1 MSARRR
7 RQEVVV
13 RSQALCSPPP
23 PLLLLLLLLPGCAA
37 FNLDT
42 EQPTVYSG
50 PQGSYFGY
58 SVDFYSPVKNTVSV
72 LVGAPKANTTQP
84 GIVEGGAV
92 YFCGWPPGGA
102 PCSPIPFDRS
112 SNRIIRINGTREPV
126 EFKSNQWFGAT
137 VRSHKESVV
146 ACAPMYNWRA
156 LKLTEEKDPVGTCY
170 VAIQD
175 FRAYAEYSPCRSD
188 QPDPEGQGYCQAG
201 FSLEFTQDGNL
212 VLGGPGSF
220 YWQGQVIT
228 ADTLEIS
235 NGYDFRNLQRRVTGE
250 RQTGVAPADYDDNYL
265 GYSVAVGEFTG
276 DSEQEFVAGI
286 PRGAQSVGYVAII
299 NSTDMTFILNFTGE
313 KMASYF
319 GYTVAV
325 SDINSDGRDDVLVGA
340 PLFMDQESDG
350 KLKEVGQVYLY
361 LQEEDF
367 LFKDPQ
373 KLLGTEV
380 FGRFGSAIASL
391 GDVNQDGYNDIAIG
405 TPFGGEDRRGKVL
418 IYNGQSTGLN
428 SKPSQVLEGLW
439 TSQSMPS
446 GFGFTLRGGS
456 DIDNNEYPDL
466 IVGAFGAS
474 KVAVYRARPVVTV
487 EAQLLLIPS
496 IINPENKSCQL
507 PGSEMLVSC
516 FTVKVSAAVS
526 GHGIPSVI
534 VLNAN
539 LQLDK
544 LKKKGGIERTL
555 FLNYQRPHHAFQFVL
570 SNLERF
576 TQQEFVVYLTEVF
589 RDKLTPIT
597 VSLNYSLDESHT
609 SGNLKPIINY
619 YSETFLQKVAH
630 ILLDCGE
637 DNVCVPALKLSVVPD
652 THQVVIGDE
661 SPLTLIINARNEGEG
676 AYETELNV
684 IIPSEADYIGVVR
697 NMEALSKPS
706 CAHNVENSTKMLVCY
721 LGNPMAAG
729 TNLSVGLR
737 FSVQRL
743 EKVDVNLSFTLQIK
757 SSNKD
762 NPNSNLVQLQI
773 NVSAVSQVDLR
784 GVSHP
789 EQIFLPISDW
799 KVKERPKKEEH
810 IGPLVQ
816 HVFEL
821 HNIGPSAINTAIME
835 VGWPTHY
842 RGEYLLYILQMQTV
856 GPLHCHMN
864 ATVNPLQLETTDPPA
879 VGEPIPLRDS
889 STTTHH
895 ITRREVRLPQPLKH
909 DRARI
914 LNCSNIECTK
924 IVCHV
929 DHLRKGQ
936 SAVLK
941 VRSRIW
947 VQTFLK
953 RRNNH
958 YSLQS
963 LVSFVVKE
971 MPYKIQPKE
980 LPSASTV
987 IRTSVIWATPDAS
1000 LAIPLWVIIL
1010 AVLVGLLVLAI
1021 LILVMWKFGFFDRA
1035 RPPQD
1040 DVTDQEQLH
1049 PVKATDA

>member
-7 RQEVVV
+7 RQEVVI
-13 RSQALCSPPP
+13 RSQPLC
-23 PLLLLLLLLPGCAA
+23 LLLLLPLLPGRFA
-37 FNLDT
+37 FNLDL

-58 SVDFYSPVKNTVSV
+58 SVDFYSPVRNTVSV

-92 YFCGWPPGGA
+92 YFCGWAAGGA
-102 PCSPIPFDRS
+102 PCSQIPFDKTN
-112 SNRIIRINGTREPV
+112 NRLIRFNGTKEPV

-146 ACAPMYNWRA
+146 ACAPLYNWRA

-170 VAIQD
+170 VAVQN
-175 FRAYAEYSPCRSD
+175 FSVYAEYSPCRSD
-188 QPDPEGQGYCQAG
+188 QPDPEGQGFCQAG

-228 ADTLEIS
+228 ADTFEIL
-235 NGYDFRNLQRRVTGE
+235 NGTDYRSLQRRVNGE

-286 PRGAQSVGYVAII
+286 PRGAQAAGYVAII
-299 NSTDMTFILNFTGE
+299 NATDMTFILNFTGE

-325 SDINSDGRDDVLVGA
+325 SDINSDGLDDVLVGA

-361 LQEEDF
+361 LQEEEF

-373 KLLGTEV
+373 RLLGTEV
-380 FGRFGSAIASL
+380 FGRFGSAIAPL
-391 GDVNQDGYNDIAIG
+391 GDLNQDGYNDIAIG
-405 TPFGGEDRRGKVL
+405 TPFGGEDRKGKVL
-418 IYNGQSTGLN
+418 IYNGQSAGLN
-428 SKPSQVLEGLW
+428 SKPSQILEGLW
-439 TSQSMPS
+439 ASQSMPS

-456 DIDNNEYPDL
+456 DIDRNEYPDL

-487 EAQLLLIPS
+487 EAQLLLNPS

-507 PGSEMLVSC
+507 QGSETLVSC

-526 GHGIPSVI
+526 GHGIPNI
-534 VLNAN
+534 IALNAN

-544 LKKKGGIERTL
+544 LKQKGGIERTL
-555 FLNYQRPHHAFQFVL
+555 FLNYHQPQHTFQLVL
-570 SNLERF
+570 NKLERS
-576 TQQEFVVYLTEVF
+576 THQEFVVYLTDEKEY

-597 VSLNYSLDESHT
+597 VSLNYSLDESRP
-609 SGNLKPIINY
+609 SRDLKPIINY
-619 YSETFLQKVAH
+619 YSETFLQKQAH

-637 DNVCVPALKLSVVPD
+637 DNVCIPALKLSAVPD
-652 THQVVIGDE
+652 THQVIIGDE
-661 SPLTLIINARNEGEG
+661 NPLILIINARNEGEG
-676 AYETELNV
+676 AYEAELIV
-684 IIPSEADYIGVVR
+684 SIPSEADYIGVIR
-697 NMEALSKPS
+697 NKEALSKLS
-706 CAHNVENSTKMLVCY
+706 CAYNVGNSTQMVVCD

-743 EKVDVNLSFTLQIK
+743 EKADTNLSFYLQIK

-762 NPNSNLVQLQI
+762 NPNSNLVHLQI
-773 NVSAVSQVDLR
+773 NISAVSRVDIR

-789 EQIFLPISDW
+789 EQIFLPIPDW
-799 KVKERPKKEEH
+799 KIKERPKKEEH
-810 IGPLVQ
+810 IGPQVQ
-816 HVFEL
+816 HVYEL
-821 HNIGPSAINTAIME
+821 HNNGPSAISAAIME
-835 VGWPTHY
+835 VGWPAHY

-864 ATVNPLQLETTDPPA
+864 ATVNPLQLETAGPPA
-879 VGEPIPLRDS
+879 VGERITFQDP

-909 DRARI
+909 DRTRM

-929 DHLRKGQ
+929 DQLRRGQ

-971 MPYKIQPKE
+971 MPYKIQPEE

-1035 RPPQD
+1035 RPPQN

-1049 PVKATDA
+1049 PEKGTDA

>member
-7 RQEVVV
+7 RRQEVMI
-13 RSQALCSPPP
+13 R
-23 PLLLLLLLLPGCAA
+23 LLLLLPLPLLPGCFA
-37 FNLDT
+37 FNLDL
-42 EQPTVYSG
+42 EQPTVYNG

-58 SVDFYSPVKNTVSV
+58 SVDFYSPVKSIVSV
-72 LVGAPKANTTQP
+72 LIGAPKANTTQP

-92 YFCGWPPGGA
+92 YLCGWAAGGA
-102 PCSPIPFDRS
+102 PCSQIPFDKTN
-112 SNRIIRINGTREPV
+112 NRLIRFNGTKALV

-137 VRSHKESVV
+137 VRSHEESVV
-146 ACAPMYNWRA
+146 ACAPLYNWRSF
-156 LKLTEEKDPVGTCY
+156 KLTEEKDPVGTCY
-170 VAIQD
+170 VAVQN
-175 FRAYAEYSPCRSD
+175 FSVYAEYSPCRSD
-188 QPDPEGQGYCQAG
+188 QSDPEGQGSCQAG
-201 FSLEFTQDGNL
+201 FSLEFTQDGNI

-228 ADTLEIS
+228 ADIVEVL
-235 NGYDFRNLQRRVTGE
+235 NGSDYKHLLRRVNGE
-250 RQTGVAPADYDDNYL
+250 RQTGMAPADYDDNYL

-286 PRGAQSVGYVAII
+286 PRGAQAVGYVAII
-299 NSTDMTFILNFTGE
+299 NATDMTFIQNFTGE

-319 GYTVAV
+319 GHTVAV
-325 SDINSDGRDDVLVGA
+325 SDINSDGLDDVLVGA

-361 LQEEDF
+361 LQEKAF
-367 LFKDPQ
+367 LFTDPQ
-373 KLLGTEV
+373 RLLGTEI
-380 FGRFGSAIASL
+380 FGRFGSAIAPL
-391 GDVNQDGYNDIAIG
+391 GDLNQDGYNDIAIG
-405 TPFGGEDRRGKVL
+405 MPFGGEDRRGKVL
-418 IYNGQSTGLN
+418 IYNGQNTGLT

-439 TSQSMPS
+439 ASESMPS

-456 DIDNNEYPDL
+456 DVDRNEYPDL

-487 EAQLLLIPS
+487 EAQLLLNPS

-507 PGSEMLVSC
+507 QGSETLVSC

-526 GHGIPSVI
+526 GHGIPNVV

-544 LKKKGGIERTL
+544 LKQKGVERTL
-555 FLNYQRPHHAFQFVL
+555 FFNYHRPQHTFQLVL
-570 SNLERF
+570 SKTEQITL
-576 TQQEFVVYLTEVF
+576 QEFVVYLTDEKDF

-597 VSLNYSLDESHT
+597 VSLNYSLDEFRRS
-609 SGNLKPIINY
+609 NDLKPIINY
-619 YSETFLQKVAH
+619 YSETFLQKQAH

-637 DNVCVPALKLSVVPD
+637 DNVCIPALKLSAVPD
-652 THQVVIGDE
+652 THQVIIGDE
-661 SPLTLIINARNEGEG
+661 NPLTLIINARNEGEG
-676 AYETELNV
+676 AYEAELSV
-684 IIPSEADYIGVVR
+684 SIPSEADYIGVIR
-697 NMEALSKPS
+697 NKEALSKLS
-706 CAHNVENSTKMLVCY
+706 CAYNIGNSTRMVACD

-737 FSVQRL
+737 FSVQQL
-743 EKVDVNLSFTLQIK
+743 EKTDTNLSFYLQIK

-773 NVSAVSQVDLR
+773 SITAVSRVDIR

-789 EQIFLPISDW
+789 EQIFLPNSDW
-799 KVKERPKKEEH
+799 KIKDRPKKDEH
-810 IGPLVQ
+810 IGPQVH
-816 HVFEL
+816 HVYEL
-821 HNIGPSAINTAIME
+821 HNNGPSAVGAAVME
-835 VGWPTHY
+835 VDWPTRY
-842 RGEYLLYILQMQTV
+842 RDEHLLYILQMRTE
-856 GPLHCHMN
+856 GPLYCHMN
-864 ATVNPLQLETTDPPA
+864 ATINPLHLETSGSPA
-879 VGEPIPLRDS
+879 VGEHITFRDP
-889 STTTHH
+889 STTLHH
-895 ITRREVRLPQPLKH
+895 ITRRQVRLPQPLKH
-909 DRARI
+909 DRTRI
-914 LNCSNIECTK
+914 LNCSNVECTK
-924 IVCHV
+924 IVCYV
-929 DHLRKGQ
+929 DQLQRGQ

-941 VRSRIW
+941 VWFRMW

-958 YSLQS
+958 YSLHS
-963 LVSFVVKE
+963 LVSFAVKE
-971 MPYKIQPKE
+971 MPYKIQPEE

-1000 LAIPLWVIIL
+1000 LAIPPWVIIL

-1040 DVTDQEQLH
+1040 DKTDQEQLH
-1049 PVKATDA
+1049 PQKLTDA